1 MAERKRLP
9 RERKQGNILLA
20 LVLTLFIFT
29 AAVVLVLNFK
39 WLYYID
45 ITILGLEEKSGMTV
59 KEIRANYDALIQYN
73 QFWFHGDLKFPT
85 LFMSETGRIHFQEV
99 KQIFTAVQYLCMGSG
114 IASLI
119 GIIRHARSRR
129 LGYLKIAGIL
139 TFAGDV
145 IKCVV
150 AFLIV
155 FFMYRG
161 SDCRPLLTLYAGA
174 GVTLGHNF
182 PFYMNFK
189 GGKGIAVM
197 AGLVAVNSFWHLP
210 MSLLMI
216 PVTLACF
223 LVPVIVTRYISV
235 GSLAAYTVFLIEM
248 VIIGQMGWLDMQAS
262 YCYELYVILA
272 LMTILAWYR
281 HKENLKRLAAG
292 TENKFGSK
300 KKE

>member
-1 MAERKRLP
+1 MERLICLAIGYVCGLFQTGYIVG
-9 RERKQGNILLA
+9 EMSHVDIRK
-20 LVLTLFIFT
+20 
-29 AAVVLVLNFK
+29 K
-39 WLYYID
+39 
-45 ITILGLEEKSGMTV
+45 
-59 KEIRANYDALIQYN
+59 
-73 QFWFHGDLKFPT
+73 
-85 LFMSETGRIHFQEV
+85 
-99 KQIFTAVQYLCMGSG
+99 GSG
-114 IASLI
+114 NAGTTNAL
-119 GIIRHARSRR
+119 RV
-129 LGYLKIAGIL
+129 LGWKAGIL

-145 IKCVV
+145 IKCIV
-150 AFLIV
+150 AFLVV

-197 AGLVAVNSFWHLP
+197 AGLVVVNSFWHLP
-210 MSLLMI
+210 VSLLLI

-248 VIIGQMGWLDMQAS
+248 IIIGQMGWFDMDAAH
-262 YCYELYVILA
+262 CYELYAVLG
-272 LMTILAWYR
+272 LLTLLAWYR
-281 HKENLKRLAAG
+281 HKANLKRLAAG

>member
-1 MAERKRLP
+1 MERLICLAIGYVCGLFQTGYIVG
-9 RERKQGNILLA
+9 EMSHVDIRK
-20 LVLTLFIFT
+20 
-29 AAVVLVLNFK
+29 K
-39 WLYYID
+39 
-45 ITILGLEEKSGMTV
+45 
-59 KEIRANYDALIQYN
+59 
-73 QFWFHGDLKFPT
+73 
-85 LFMSETGRIHFQEV
+85 
-99 KQIFTAVQYLCMGSG
+99 GSG
-114 IASLI
+114 NAGTTNAL
-119 GIIRHARSRR
+119 RV
-129 LGYLKIAGIL
+129 LGWKAGIL

-145 IKCVV
+145 IKCIV
-150 AFLIV
+150 AFLVV

-197 AGLVAVNSFWHLP
+197 AGLVVVNSFWHLP
-210 MSLLMI
+210 VSLLLI

-248 VIIGQMGWLDMQAS
+248 IVMGQTGWFDMREA
-262 YCYELYVILA
+262 YCYELYVILG
-272 LMTILAWYR
+272 LMTALAWYR

>member
-1 MAERKRLP
+1 MERLICLAIGYVCGLFHTGYIVG
-9 RERKQGNILLA
+9 EMSHVDIRK
-20 LVLTLFIFT
+20 
-29 AAVVLVLNFK
+29 K
-39 WLYYID
+39 
-45 ITILGLEEKSGMTV
+45 
-59 KEIRANYDALIQYN
+59 
-73 QFWFHGDLKFPT
+73 
-85 LFMSETGRIHFQEV
+85 
-99 KQIFTAVQYLCMGSG
+99 GSG
-114 IASLI
+114 NAGTTNAL
-119 GIIRHARSRR
+119 RV
-129 LGYLKIAGIL
+129 LGWKAGIL

-145 IKCVV
+145 IKCIV
-150 AFLIV
+150 AFLVV

-197 AGLVAVNSFWHLP
+197 AGLVVVNSFWHLP
-210 MSLLMI
+210 VSLLLI

-248 VIIGQMGWLDMQAS
+248 ILMGQTGWFDMREA
-262 YCYELYVILA
+262 YCYELYVILG
-272 LMTILAWYR
+272 LMTALAWYR